1 MWARRKFVVTPQ
13 EGGLRLA
20 GTDEFAGLDAAPD
33 MRRAQK
39 LLDQG
44 RELIPGLD
52 ATSHTMWMGH
62 RPGTPDSLPVLGR
75 DGRYVNLL
83 HAFGHGHTGLMG
95 ASVSG
100 HVIADLVAGRRPE
113 LDLAPY
119 RPERF

>member
-1 MWARRKFVVTPQ
+1 MMPTQTTTMPMKDVVVS
-13 EGGLRLA
+13 
-20 GTDEFAGLDAAPD
+20 
-33 MRRAQK
+33 
-39 LLDQG
+39 
-44 RELIPGLD
+44 
-52 ATSHTMWMGH
+52 TS
-62 RPGTPDSLPVLGR
+62 PGTPDSLPVLGR
-75 DGRYVNLL
+75 DGRYTNLL